1 MNHADPQTIKN
12 INEAALKEFIANG
25 YKNASLRS
33 IAREA
38 GVTTGA
44 FYGYYKS
51 KAELFDGIVGGHA
64 SYLKELF
71 AVRTDEDYSDFGKS
85 RFTRLFVYTFDNID
99 GVRLLVAGSEGTV
112 YADLF
117 HELTSSVAEG
127 LKPFCGSL
135 EEEFVHSLI
144 SGLFESYCELIVHD
158 AGRCKAGNALYKLW
172 SFYEAGW
179 KSLLNPAAG
188 REQCARR

>member
-1 MNHADPQTIKN
+1 MNHADPATIKN
-12 INEAALKEFIANG
+12 INEAALKEFITHG

-51 KAELFDGIVGGHA
+51 KAEVFDGIVGEHA
-64 SYLKELF
+64 SFLKELF
-71 AVRTDEDYSDFGKS
+71 SVREGEDYSDFGKS
-85 RFTRLFVYTFDNID
+85 RFTKLFVYTFDNID

-112 YADLF
+112 YDEFF
-117 HELTSSVAEG
+117 HELTELVAAG
-127 LKPFCGSL
+127 LRPFCGGL

-144 SGLFESYCELIVHD
+144 SGLFESYCELVVHD
-158 AGRCKAGNALYKLW
+158 AGRCKAGNTMSKLW
-172 SFYEAGW
+172 AFYEAGW
-179 KSLLNPAAG
+179 SSLLKA
-188 REQCARR
+188 

>member
-51 KAELFDGIVGGHA
+51 KAEVFDGIVGEHA
-64 SYLKELF
+64 ASLRSLFSQEGDSY
-71 AVRTDEDYSDFGKS
+71 ADFGKS
-85 RFTRLFVYTFDNID
+85 RFAKLFVYTFDNID

-112 YADLF
+112 YAELF
-117 HELTSSVAEG
+117 HELTELVAEG
-127 LKPFCGSL
+127 LKPYSGSL

-179 KSLLNPAAG
+179 SAMLKEN
-188 REQCARR
+188 